1 LLSWQFEQFDVM
13 PLWIIAVVGAGFAN
27 ALPGTEAVALPGTS
41 PAGVEGKW
49 QVSQAVPDGMC
60 DVGPIGEV
68 AGITTIFE
76 MP

>member
-1 LLSWQFEQFDVM
+1 M
-13 PLWIIAVVGAGFAN
+13 PVWIIAVVGAGFAN

-41 PAGVEGKW
+41 PAGVDGRW

-60 DVGPIGEV
+60 EFGPTGEV